1 VPPWRN
7 ALESK
12 QARCSQIMGRLLLQR
27 ENQRK
32 SMHAPLVCFTIN
44 RKMGATSMSDY
55 VEIIYPQ
62 EMKARL
68 MCNGEVV
75 EEYKIEQCDKC
86 SQLRRLD
93 HFGYQK
99 GYDKQDNIIWFCGD
113 CR

>member
-1 VPPWRN
+1 
-7 ALESK
+7 
-12 QARCSQIMGRLLLQR
+12 
-27 ENQRK
+27 
-32 SMHAPLVCFTIN
+32 
-44 RKMGATSMSDY
+44 
-55 VEIIYPQ
+55 
-62 EMKARL
+62 MKARL
-68 MCNGEVV
+68 MCNGEII

>member
-1 VPPWRN
+1 MSCAAPVHGSHKYDKTKADQHTCDHRN
-7 ALESK
+7 CFDCNAD
-12 QARCSQIMGRLLLQR
+12 
-27 ENQRK
+27 
-32 SMHAPLVCFTIN
+32 LV
-44 RKMGATSMSDY
+44 GDQMSDF

-68 MCNGEVV
+68 MCNGEII